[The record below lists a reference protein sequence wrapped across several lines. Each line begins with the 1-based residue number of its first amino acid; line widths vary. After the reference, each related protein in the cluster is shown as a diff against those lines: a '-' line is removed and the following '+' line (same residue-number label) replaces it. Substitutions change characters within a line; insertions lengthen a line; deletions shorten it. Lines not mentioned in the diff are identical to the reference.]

1 MTLRYILISM
11 QRFAR
16 VSMLSWRATEVS
28 KMTGLSP
35 IMVSTMIGEGLGN
48 DMFESHT
55 GLDGNLDDCR
65 DLGNDMFESHTGLDG
80 KLEVLSK
87 AFEF

>member
-1 MTLRYILISM
+1 MTC
-11 QRFAR
+11 
-16 VSMLSWRATEVS
+16 
-28 KMTGLSP
+28 LSP

-65 DLGNDMFESHTGLDG
+65 DLGNAMFESHTGLDG
-80 KLEVLSK
+80 KLEVCGGLENEKLGSHIGLGVCKLS
-87 AFEF
+87 